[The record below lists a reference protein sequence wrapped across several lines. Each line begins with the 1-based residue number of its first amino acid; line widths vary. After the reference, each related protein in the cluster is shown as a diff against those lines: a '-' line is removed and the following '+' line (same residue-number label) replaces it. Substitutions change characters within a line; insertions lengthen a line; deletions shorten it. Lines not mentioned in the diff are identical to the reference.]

1 MACPGLPPSTIL
13 AKRRVIDRPDKGE
26 GRKSTGG
33 RGEDVAA
40 LYLRR
45 RGCTILAR
53 NWHANPGE
61 IDIIASC
68 PLETQSPPEESSKP
82 ATILTFVE
90 VRTRHGREGLA
101 EESISP
107 RKANSM
113 ISAAYSY
120 MAVHDLDPEITSWR
134 IDLVAIAMS
143 GRTITAINWVQGAI
157 EGES

>member
-1 MACPGLPPSTIL
+1 MTDPPE
-13 AKRRVIDRPDKGE
+13 KGR
-26 GRKSTGG
+26 GRKATGG

-45 RGCTILAR
+45 RGCSILAR
-53 NWHANPGE
+53 NWRANPGE
-61 IDIIASC
+61 IDIIAGC
-68 PLETQSPPEESSKP
+68 PVDMQPSPGKGSTS
-82 ATILTFVE
+82 ATLLAFVE

-101 EESISP
+101 EESISS
-107 RKANSM
+107 RKADSM

-120 MAVHDLDPEITSWR
+120 MVAHNLDPEIIPWR
-134 IDLVAIAMS
+134 IDLVAVAMS